1 MVLRCPNCG
10 GVLEYSAEL
19 NKMVC
24 SFCGT
29 SYTIDEL
36 SEKEKEKQKAAEE
49 QKLNQKAAE
58 DTLSGGENRIV
69 TGQTI
74 FRLKNPSG
82 FASDEV
88 GDYNTVLQ
96 RKNEEKAKEESRM
109 HASVKMQIM
118 RCTACGAE
126 LAVNGVETSTF
137 CAYCGQA
144 TVVQDRVD
152 DYLKPDYIIPFK
164 VTRDTAENIIRMQL
178 NKGFFVPKGIKN
190 FEVEK
195 IRGIYVPF
203 WMFDMHYS
211 DRQFYKYS
219 KKQGKT
225 TVTRYEYFEAKTFFK
240 RLTLDASL
248 NLNDDS
254 SARLEPYD
262 MRQLQE
268 FDMAYLSGYYSD
280 RFDVGVADITG
291 NAVLRAGELF
301 NEQAMKE
308 IKHKSG
314 KLVKNDPDFN
324 VSKTDYALLPAWF
337 LSFTYEDKPYT
348 ILVNGQTGKMVGA
361 VPYVKFKAYAI
372 FGVTA
377 FVLCLLGILVC
388 YALSYFFFMEVGFD
402 EKITWIYTV
411 GLPVVIF
418 LIANGAKNKIQA
430 MKKSLSL
437 TTASKINK
445 FAKERQDR

>member
-1 MVLRCPNCG
+1 
-10 GVLEYSAEL
+10 
-19 NKMVC
+19 
-24 SFCGT
+24 
-29 SYTIDEL
+29 
-36 SEKEKEKQKAAEE
+36 
-49 QKLNQKAAE
+49 
-58 DTLSGGENRIV
+58 
-69 TGQTI
+69 
-74 FRLKNPSG
+74 
-82 FASDEV
+82 
-88 GDYNTVLQ
+88 
-96 RKNEEKAKEESRM
+96 M

-144 TVVQDRVD
+144 TVVSDRVD

-164 VTRDTAENIIRMQL
+164 VTRDDAEKTIRMNL
-178 NKGFFVPKGIKN
+178 NKGFFVPQGIKQ

-203 WMFDMHYS
+203 WLFDMHYS

-219 KKQGKT
+219 KKQGKS
-225 TVTRYEYFEAKTFFK
+225 TVTRYEYFEAKTDFRK
-240 RLTLDASL
+240 LTLDASL

-262 MRQLQE
+262 MRQLKE

-301 NEQAMKE
+301 NEQAQKE
-308 IKHKSG
+308 IKHKTA
-314 KLVKNDPDFN
+314 KLVKSDPDFN
-324 VSKTDYALLPAWF
+324 VYKTEYALLPAWF
-337 LSFTYEDKPYT
+337 LSFKYEDKPYT

-372 FGVTA
+372 FIIVA
-377 FVLCLLGILVC
+377 LLLCALGIAVC
-388 YALSYFFFMEVGFD
+388 TALSYFFFMEVGFD
-402 EKITWIYTV
+402 EKITWVYTV
-411 GLPVVIF
+411 GLPIGIFVI
-418 LIANGAKNKIQA
+418 AKGALDKFNA
-430 MKKSLSL
+430 LKKSLSL

>member
-1 MVLRCPNCG
+1 MFLIILSELYKSELIWLCG
-10 GVLEYSAEL
+10 
-19 NKMVC
+19 N
-24 SFCGT
+24 

-36 SEKEKEKQKAAEE
+36 
-49 QKLNQKAAE
+49 NQKEVEEEKNVEKPAQPQPAN
-58 DTLSGGENRIV
+58 SENRIV
-69 TGQTI
+69 TGPTI
-74 FRLKNPSG
+74 FTLKNSSG

-88 GDYNTVLQ
+88 GDYNTILKK
-96 RKNEEKAKEESRM
+96 KNEEKAKEESRM

-126 LAVNGVETSTF
+126 LAVNGTETSTF

-164 VTRDTAENIIRMQL
+164 VPRDDAERIIRTQL
-178 NKGFFVPKGIKN
+178 NKGFFVPKGIKD

-203 WMFDMHYS
+203 WLFDMHYS

-240 RLTLDASL
+240 QLTLDASL

-262 MRQLQE
+262 MRQLEE

-308 IKHKSG
+308 IKHKTG
-314 KLVKNDPDFN
+314 KLVKQDPDFN
-324 VSKTDYALLPAWF
+324 VSKTEYALLPAWF
-337 LSFTYEDKPYT
+337 LSFKYDDKPYT

-361 VPYVKFKAYAI
+361 VPYVKAKAYAI
-372 FGVTA
+372 FIVTA
-377 FVLCLLGILVC
+377 LLLCTLGVLTCT
-388 YALSYFFFMEVGFD
+388 ALSYFFFLEVGLD
-402 EKITWIYTV
+402 EKITWLYMV
-411 GLPVVIF
+411 GLPIVIF
-418 LIANGAKNKIQA
+418 LIANGAKNRIQA
-430 MKKSLSL
+430 LKKSLSL

>member
-1 MVLRCPNCG
+1 MVLRCANCG

-24 SFCGT
+24 SFCGN

-36 SEKEKEKQKAAEE
+36 
-49 QKLNQKAAE
+49 NQKEVEEEKNVEKPAQPQPAN
-58 DTLSGGENRIV
+58 SENRIV
-69 TGQTI
+69 TGPTI
-74 FRLKNPSG
+74 FTLKNSSG

-88 GDYNTVLQ
+88 GDYNTILKK
-96 RKNEEKAKEESRM
+96 KNEEKAKEESRM

-126 LAVNGVETSTF
+126 LAVNGTETSTF

-164 VTRDTAENIIRMQL
+164 VPRDDAERIIRTQL

-195 IRGIYVPF
+195 IRGIYVPY
-203 WMFDMHYS
+203 WLFDMHYS

-240 RLTLDASL
+240 QLTLDASL

-262 MRQLQE
+262 MRQLVD
-268 FDMAYLSGYYSD
+268 FDMGYLSGYYSD

-308 IKHKSG
+308 IKHKTG
-314 KLVKNDPDFN
+314 KLVKQDPDFN
-324 VSKTDYALLPAWF
+324 VSKTEYALLPAWF
-337 LSFTYEDKPYT
+337 LSFKYDDKPYT

-361 VPYVKFKAYAI
+361 VPYVKAKAYAI
-372 FGVTA
+372 FIVTA
-377 FVLCLLGILVC
+377 LLLCTLGVLTCT
-388 YALSYFFFMEVGFD
+388 ALSYFFFLEVGLD
-402 EKITWIYTV
+402 EKITWLYMV
-411 GLPVVIF
+411 GLPIVIF
-418 LIANGAKNKIQA
+418 LIANGAKNRIQA
-430 MKKSLSL
+430 LKKSLSL

>member
-1 MVLRCPNCG
+1 MVLRCANCG

-24 SFCGT
+24 SFCGS
-29 SYTIDEL
+29 SYTIEEL
-36 SEKEKEKQKAAEE
+36 NEIEKAKEAEIENITQKPAETAPS
-49 QKLNQKAAE
+49 NS
-58 DTLSGGENRIV
+58 DNRIV
-69 TGQTI
+69 KGSTI
-74 FRLKNPSG
+74 FTFKNSTD
-82 FASDEV
+82 FSSDEV
-88 GDYNTVLQ
+88 GDWNTILKK
-96 RKNEEKAKEESRM
+96 KNEEKAKEESRM

-118 RCTACGAE
+118 RCTSCGAE

-144 TVVQDRVD
+144 TVVSDRVD

-164 VTRDTAENIIRMQL
+164 VTRDEAEKTIRMHL

-203 WMFDMHYS
+203 WLFDMQYS
-211 DRQFYKYS
+211 DRQFYKYT
-219 KKQGKT
+219 KKQGKSS
-225 TVTRYEYFEAKTFFK
+225 VTRYEYFEAKTVFK
-240 RLTLDASL
+240 QLTLDASL

-268 FDMAYLSGYYSD
+268 FDIAYLSGYYSD
-280 RFDVGVADITG
+280 RFDVGFADSTG

-301 NEQAMKE
+301 NEEVQREM
-308 IKHKSG
+308 KHKG
-314 KLVKNDPDFN
+314 AKLVKNDPDFN
-324 VSKTDYALLPAWF
+324 VWKTDYALLPAWF
-337 LSFTYEDKPYT
+337 LSFKYDDKPYT

-361 VPYVKFKAYAI
+361 VPYVKFKAYSI
-372 FGVTA
+372 FAVVA
-377 FVLCLLGILVC
+377 LLLCALGIVVC
-388 YALSYFFFMEVGFD
+388 TALSYFFFIDVGFD
-402 EKITWIYTV
+402 EKITWAFTV

-418 LIANGAKNKIQA
+418 LISRGALDKFNA
-430 MKKSLSL
+430 LKKSLSL
-437 TTASKINK
+437 TTASKINQ

>member
-1 MVLRCPNCG
+1 MVLRCANCG

-24 SFCGT
+24 SFCGN

-36 SEKEKEKQKAAEE
+36 
-49 QKLNQKAAE
+49 NQKEVEEEKNVEKPAQPQPAN
-58 DTLSGGENRIV
+58 SENRIV
-69 TGQTI
+69 TGPSI
-74 FRLKNPSG
+74 FTLKNSSG

-88 GDYNTVLQ
+88 GDYNTILKK
-96 RKNEEKAKEESRM
+96 KNEEKAKEESRM

-126 LAVNGVETSTF
+126 LAVNGTETSTF

-164 VTRDTAENIIRMQL
+164 VPRDDAEKIIRTQL

-203 WMFDMHYS
+203 WLFDMHYS

-240 RLTLDASL
+240 QLTLDASL

-262 MRQLQE
+262 MRQLEE

-308 IKHKSG
+308 IKHKTG
-314 KLVKNDPDFN
+314 KLVKQDPDFN
-324 VSKTDYALLPAWF
+324 VSKTEYALLPAWF
-337 LSFTYEDKPYT
+337 LSFKYDDKPYT

-361 VPYVKFKAYAI
+361 VPYVKAKAYAI
-372 FGVTA
+372 FIVTA
-377 FVLCLLGILVC
+377 LLLCTLGVLTCT
-388 YALSYFFFMEVGFD
+388 ALSYFFFLEVGLD
-402 EKITWIYTV
+402 EKITWLYMV
-411 GLPVVIF
+411 GLPIVIF
-418 LIANGAKNKIQA
+418 LIANGAKNRIQA
-430 MKKSLSL
+430 LKKSLSL

>member
-10 GVLEYSAEL
+10 GALEYSAEL

-24 SFCGT
+24 SFCGN

-36 SEKEKEKQKAAEE
+36 NEAEKAKEAEKEKNTPKPA
-49 QKLNQKAAE
+49 
-58 DTLSGGENRIV
+58 DTAFSNNENRIV
-69 TGQTI
+69 TGPTI
-74 FRLKNPSG
+74 FTLKNSSG

-164 VTRDTAENIIRMQL
+164 VTREDAEKTIRMRL

-203 WMFDMHYS
+203 WLFDMHYS
-211 DRQFYKYS
+211 DRQFYKYT
-219 KKQGKT
+219 KKQGKSS
-225 TVTRYEYFEAKTFFK
+225 VTRYEYFEAKTFFK
-240 RLTLDASL
+240 QLTLDASL

-262 MRQLQE
+262 MRQLKE

-291 NAVLRAGELF
+291 NAVLRAGELY
-301 NEQAMKE
+301 NEQVQKE
-308 IKHKSG
+308 MKHKG
-314 KLVKNDPDFN
+314 AKLVKSDPDFN
-324 VSKTDYALLPAWF
+324 VSKTEYALLPAWF
-337 LSFTYEDKPYT
+337 LSFKYDDRPYT

-361 VPYVKFKAYAI
+361 VPFVKAKAFSI
-372 FGVTA
+372 FFAVA
-377 FVLCLLGILVC
+377 LVLCAVGVVVC
-388 YALSYFFFMEVGFD
+388 TALSQFFFVDVGLD
-402 EKITWIYTV
+402 EKITWCYLV
-411 GLPVVIF
+411 GLPILIF
-418 LIANGAKNKIQA
+418 VIANGARNKINA
-430 MKKSLSL
+430 MKKSLNL
-437 TTASKINK
+437 TTANKINK

>member
-1 MVLRCPNCG
+1 MVLRCANCG

-24 SFCGT
+24 SFCGS
-29 SYTIDEL
+29 SYTIEEL
-36 SEKEKEKQKAAEE
+36 NEIEKAKEAEIENITQKPAETAPS
-49 QKLNQKAAE
+49 NS
-58 DTLSGGENRIV
+58 DNRIV
-69 TGQTI
+69 KGSTI
-74 FRLKNPSG
+74 FTFKNSTD
-82 FASDEV
+82 FSSDEV
-88 GDYNTVLQ
+88 GDWNTILKK
-96 RKNEEKAKEESRM
+96 KNEEKAKEESRM

-118 RCTACGAE
+118 RCTSCGAE

-144 TVVQDRVD
+144 TVVSDRVD

-164 VTRDTAENIIRMQL
+164 VTRDEAEKTIRMHL

-203 WMFDMHYS
+203 WLFDMQYS
-211 DRQFYKYS
+211 DRQFYKYT
-219 KKQGKT
+219 KKQGKSS
-225 TVTRYEYFEAKTFFK
+225 VTRYEYFEAKTVFK
-240 RLTLDASL
+240 QLTLDASL

-280 RFDVGVADITG
+280 RFDVGVADSTG

-301 NEQAMKE
+301 NEEVQREM
-308 IKHKSG
+308 KHKG
-314 KLVKNDPDFN
+314 AKLVKNDPDFN
-324 VSKTDYALLPAWF
+324 VWKTDYALLPAWF
-337 LSFTYEDKPYT
+337 LSFKYDDKPYT

-361 VPYVKFKAYAI
+361 VPYVKFKAYSI
-372 FGVTA
+372 FAVVA
-377 FVLCLLGILVC
+377 LLLCALGIVVC
-388 YALSYFFFMEVGFD
+388 TALSYFFFIDVGFD
-402 EKITWIYTV
+402 EKITWAFTV

-418 LIANGAKNKIQA
+418 LISRGALDKFNA
-430 MKKSLSL
+430 LKKSLSL
-437 TTASKINK
+437 TTASKINQ

>member
-1 MVLRCPNCG
+1 MVLRCANCG

-24 SFCGT
+24 SFCGN

-36 SEKEKEKQKAAEE
+36 NEKEKEVEEAKKTVQPAAPTTS
-49 QKLNQKAAE
+49 N
-58 DTLSGGENRIV
+58 TENRIV
-69 TGQTI
+69 TGPTI
-74 FRLKNPSG
+74 FTLKNSSG
-82 FASDEV
+82 FASDDV
-88 GDYNTVLQ
+88 GDYNTILK

-126 LAVNGVETSTF
+126 LAVNGTETSTF

-152 DYLKPDYIIPFK
+152 DYLKPDFIIPFK
-164 VTRDTAENIIRMQL
+164 VTRDDAEKIIRTQL

-203 WMFDMHYS
+203 WLFDMHYS

-240 RLTLDASL
+240 QLTLDASL

-262 MRQLQE
+262 MRQLVD

-308 IKHKSG
+308 IKHKTG
-314 KLVKNDPDFN
+314 KLVKQDPDFN
-324 VSKTDYALLPAWF
+324 VSKTEYALLPAWF
-337 LSFTYEDKPYT
+337 LSFKYDDKPYT

-361 VPYVKFKAYAI
+361 VPYVKAKAYAI
-372 FGVTA
+372 FIVTA
-377 FVLCLLGILVC
+377 LLLCTLGVLTCT
-388 YALSYFFFMEVGFD
+388 ALSYFFFLEVGLD
-402 EKITWIYTV
+402 EKITWLYMV
-411 GLPVVIF
+411 GLPIVIF
-418 LIANGAKNKIQA
+418 LIANGAKNRIQA
-430 MKKSLSL
+430 LKKSLSL

>member
-1 MVLRCPNCG
+1 MVLRCANCG

-24 SFCGT
+24 SFCGN

-36 SEKEKEKQKAAEE
+36 
-49 QKLNQKAAE
+49 NQKEVEEEKNVEKPAQPQPAN
-58 DTLSGGENRIV
+58 SENRIV
-69 TGQTI
+69 TGPTI
-74 FRLKNPSG
+74 FTLKNSSG

-88 GDYNTVLQ
+88 GDYNTILKK
-96 RKNEEKAKEESRM
+96 KNEEKAKEESRM

-126 LAVNGVETSTF
+126 LAVNGTETSTF

-164 VTRDTAENIIRMQL
+164 VPRDDAERIIRTQL
-178 NKGFFVPKGIKN
+178 NKGFFVPKGIKD

-203 WMFDMHYS
+203 WLFDMHYS

-240 RLTLDASL
+240 QLTLDASL

-262 MRQLQE
+262 MRQLEE

-308 IKHKSG
+308 IKHKTG
-314 KLVKNDPDFN
+314 KLVKQDPDFN
-324 VSKTDYALLPAWF
+324 VSKTEYALLPAWF
-337 LSFTYEDKPYT
+337 LSFKYDDKPYT

-361 VPYVKFKAYAI
+361 VPYVKAKAYAI
-372 FGVTA
+372 FIVTA
-377 FVLCLLGILVC
+377 LLLCTLGVLTCT
-388 YALSYFFFMEVGFD
+388 ALSYFFFLEVGLD
-402 EKITWIYTV
+402 EKITWLYMV
-411 GLPVVIF
+411 GLPIVIF
-418 LIANGAKNKIQA
+418 LIANGAKNRIQA
-430 MKKSLSL
+430 LKKSLSL

>member
-1 MVLRCPNCG
+1 MVLRCANCG

-24 SFCGT
+24 SFCGN

-36 SEKEKEKQKAAEE
+36 NEKEKEVEEAKKPVQPAASTTS
-49 QKLNQKAAE
+49 N
-58 DTLSGGENRIV
+58 TENRIV
-69 TGQTI
+69 TGPTI
-74 FRLKNPSG
+74 FTIKNSSG

-88 GDYNTVLQ
+88 GDYNTILK

-126 LAVNGVETSTF
+126 LAVNGTETSTF

-164 VTRDTAENIIRMQL
+164 VTRDTAEKIIRTQL

-195 IRGIYVPF
+195 IRGIYVPY
-203 WMFDMHYS
+203 WLFDMHYS

-240 RLTLDASL
+240 QLTLDASL

-262 MRQLQE
+262 MRQLVD
-268 FDMAYLSGYYSD
+268 FDMGYLSGYYSD

-308 IKHKSG
+308 IKHKTG
-314 KLVKNDPDFN
+314 KLVKQDPDFN
-324 VSKTDYALLPAWF
+324 VSKTEYALLPAWF
-337 LSFTYEDKPYT
+337 LSFKYDDKPYT

-361 VPYVKFKAYAI
+361 VPYVKAKAYAI
-372 FGVTA
+372 FIVTA
-377 FVLCLLGILVC
+377 LLLCTLGVLTCT
-388 YALSYFFFMEVGFD
+388 ALSYFFFLEVGLD
-402 EKITWIYTV
+402 EKITWLYMV
-411 GLPVVIF
+411 GLPIVIF
-418 LIANGAKNKIQA
+418 LIANGAKNRIQA
-430 MKKSLSL
+430 LKKSLSL

>member
-1 MVLRCPNCG
+1 MVLRCANCG

-24 SFCGT
+24 SFCGN

-36 SEKEKEKQKAAEE
+36 
-49 QKLNQKAAE
+49 NQKEVEEEKNVEKPAQPQPAN
-58 DTLSGGENRIV
+58 SENRIV
-69 TGQTI
+69 TGPTI
-74 FRLKNPSG
+74 FTLKNSSG

-88 GDYNTVLQ
+88 GDYNTILKK
-96 RKNEEKAKEESRM
+96 KNEEKAKEESRM

-126 LAVNGVETSTF
+126 LAVNGTETSTF

-164 VTRDTAENIIRMQL
+164 VPRDDAERIIRTQL
-178 NKGFFVPKGIKN
+178 NKGFFVPKGIKD

-203 WMFDMHYS
+203 WLFDMHYS
-211 DRQFYKYS
+211 DRQFYKYT

-240 RLTLDASL
+240 QLTLDASL

-262 MRQLQE
+262 MRQLEE

-308 IKHKSG
+308 IKHKTG
-314 KLVKNDPDFN
+314 KLVKQDPDFN
-324 VSKTDYALLPAWF
+324 VSKTEYALLPAWF
-337 LSFTYEDKPYT
+337 LSFKYDDKPYT

-361 VPYVKFKAYAI
+361 VPYVKAKAYAI
-372 FGVTA
+372 FIVTA
-377 FVLCLLGILVC
+377 LLLCTLGVLTCT
-388 YALSYFFFMEVGFD
+388 ALSYFFFLEVGLD
-402 EKITWIYTV
+402 EKITWLYMV
-411 GLPVVIF
+411 GLPIVIF
-418 LIANGAKNKIQA
+418 LIANGAKNRIQA
-430 MKKSLSL
+430 LKKSLSL

>member
-1 MVLRCPNCG
+1 MVLRCANCG

-24 SFCGT
+24 SFCGN

-36 SEKEKEKQKAAEE
+36 
-49 QKLNQKAAE
+49 NQKEVEEEKNVEKPAQPQPAN
-58 DTLSGGENRIV
+58 SENRIV
-69 TGQTI
+69 TGPTI
-74 FRLKNPSG
+74 FTLKNSSG

-88 GDYNTVLQ
+88 GDYNTILKK
-96 RKNEEKAKEESRM
+96 KNEEKAKEESRM

-126 LAVNGVETSTF
+126 LAVNGTETSTF

-164 VTRDTAENIIRMQL
+164 VPRDDAERIIRTQL
-178 NKGFFVPKGIKN
+178 NKGFFVPKGIKD

-203 WMFDMHYS
+203 WLFDMHYS

-240 RLTLDASL
+240 QLTLDASL

-262 MRQLQE
+262 MRQLEE

-308 IKHKSG
+308 IKHKTG
-314 KLVKNDPDFN
+314 KLVKQDPDFN
-324 VSKTDYALLPAWF
+324 VSKTEYALLPAWF
-337 LSFTYEDKPYT
+337 LSFKYDEKPYT

-361 VPYVKFKAYAI
+361 VPYVKAKAYAI
-372 FGVTA
+372 FIVTA
-377 FVLCLLGILVC
+377 LLLCTLGVLTCT
-388 YALSYFFFMEVGFD
+388 ALSYFFFLEVGLD
-402 EKITWIYTV
+402 EKITWLYMV
-411 GLPVVIF
+411 GLPIVIF
-418 LIANGAKNKIQA
+418 LIANGAKNRIQA
-430 MKKSLSL
+430 LKKSLSL

>member
-1 MVLRCPNCG
+1 MVLRCANCG

-24 SFCGT
+24 SFCGN

-36 SEKEKEKQKAAEE
+36 
-49 QKLNQKAAE
+49 NQKEVEEEKNVEKPARPQPAN
-58 DTLSGGENRIV
+58 SENRIV
-69 TGQTI
+69 TGPTI
-74 FRLKNPSG
+74 FTLKNSSG

-88 GDYNTVLQ
+88 GDYNTILKK
-96 RKNEEKAKEESRM
+96 KNEEKAKEESRM

-126 LAVNGVETSTF
+126 LAVNGTETSTF

-164 VTRDTAENIIRMQL
+164 VPRDDAERIIRTQL
-178 NKGFFVPKGIKN
+178 NKGFFVPKGIKD

-203 WMFDMHYS
+203 WLFDMHYS

-240 RLTLDASL
+240 QLTLDASL

-262 MRQLQE
+262 MRQLEE

-308 IKHKSG
+308 IKHKTG
-314 KLVKNDPDFN
+314 KLVKQDPDFN
-324 VSKTDYALLPAWF
+324 VSKTEYALLPAWF
-337 LSFTYEDKPYT
+337 LSFKYDEKPYT

-361 VPYVKFKAYAI
+361 VPYVKAKAYAI
-372 FGVTA
+372 FIVTA
-377 FVLCLLGILVC
+377 LLLCTLGVLTCT
-388 YALSYFFFMEVGFD
+388 ALSYFFFLEVGLD
-402 EKITWIYTV
+402 EKITWLYMV
-411 GLPVVIF
+411 GLPIVIF
-418 LIANGAKNKIQA
+418 LIANGAKNRIQA
-430 MKKSLSL
+430 LKKSLSL

>member
-1 MVLRCPNCG
+1 MVLRCANCG

-24 SFCGT
+24 SFCGN

-36 SEKEKEKQKAAEE
+36 NEKEKEVEEAKKPVQPAAPTTS
-49 QKLNQKAAE
+49 N
-58 DTLSGGENRIV
+58 TENRIV
-69 TGQTI
+69 TGPTI
-74 FRLKNPSG
+74 FTLKNSSG
-82 FASDEV
+82 FASDDV
-88 GDYNTVLQ
+88 GDYNTILK

-126 LAVNGVETSTF
+126 LAVNGTETSTF

-152 DYLKPDYIIPFK
+152 DYLKPDFIIPFK
-164 VTRDTAENIIRMQL
+164 VTRDDAEKIIRTQL

-203 WMFDMHYS
+203 WLFDMHYS

-240 RLTLDASL
+240 QLTLDASL

-262 MRQLQE
+262 MRQLVD

-308 IKHKSG
+308 IKHKTG
-314 KLVKNDPDFN
+314 KLVKQDPDFN
-324 VSKTDYALLPAWF
+324 VSKTEYALLPAWF
-337 LSFTYEDKPYT
+337 LSFKYDDKPYT

-361 VPYVKFKAYAI
+361 VPYVKAKAYAI
-372 FGVTA
+372 FIVTA
-377 FVLCLLGILVC
+377 LLLCTLGVLTCT
-388 YALSYFFFMEVGFD
+388 ALSYFFFLEVGLD
-402 EKITWIYTV
+402 EKITWLYMV
-411 GLPVVIF
+411 GLPIVIF
-418 LIANGAKNKIQA
+418 LIANGAKNRIQA
-430 MKKSLSL
+430 LKKSLSL

>member
-1 MVLRCPNCG
+1 MVLRCANCG

-24 SFCGT
+24 SFCGN

-36 SEKEKEKQKAAEE
+36 NEKEKEVEEAKKPVQPAASTTS
-49 QKLNQKAAE
+49 N
-58 DTLSGGENRIV
+58 TENRIV
-69 TGQTI
+69 TGPTI
-74 FRLKNPSG
+74 FTLKNSSG
-82 FASDEV
+82 FASDDV
-88 GDYNTVLQ
+88 GDYNTILK

-126 LAVNGVETSTF
+126 LAVNGTETSTF

-164 VTRDTAENIIRMQL
+164 VTRDTAEKIIRTQL

-195 IRGIYVPF
+195 IRGIYVPY
-203 WMFDMHYS
+203 WLFDMHYS

-240 RLTLDASL
+240 QLTLDASL

-262 MRQLQE
+262 MRQLVD
-268 FDMAYLSGYYSD
+268 FDMGYLSGYYSD

-308 IKHKSG
+308 IKHKTG
-314 KLVKNDPDFN
+314 KLVKQDPDFN
-324 VSKTDYALLPAWF
+324 VSKTEYALLPAWF
-337 LSFTYEDKPYT
+337 LSFKYDDKPYT

-361 VPYVKFKAYAI
+361 VPYVKAKAYAI
-372 FGVTA
+372 FIVTA
-377 FVLCLLGILVC
+377 LLLCTFGVLTCT
-388 YALSYFFFMEVGFD
+388 ALSYFFFLEVGLD
-402 EKITWIYTV
+402 EKITWLYMV
-411 GLPVVIF
+411 GLPIVIF
-418 LIANGAKNKIQA
+418 LIANGAKNRIQA
-430 MKKSLSL
+430 LKKSLSL

>member
-1 MVLRCPNCG
+1 MVLRCANCG

-24 SFCGT
+24 SFCGN

-36 SEKEKEKQKAAEE
+36 NEKEKEVEEAKKTVQPAAPTTS
-49 QKLNQKAAE
+49 N
-58 DTLSGGENRIV
+58 TENRIV
-69 TGQTI
+69 TGPTI
-74 FRLKNPSG
+74 FTLKNSSG
-82 FASDEV
+82 FASDDV
-88 GDYNTVLQ
+88 GDYNTILK

-126 LAVNGVETSTF
+126 LAVNGTETSTF

-152 DYLKPDYIIPFK
+152 DYLKPDFIIPFK
-164 VTRDTAENIIRMQL
+164 VTRDDAEKIIRTQL

-203 WMFDMHYS
+203 WLFDMHYS

-240 RLTLDASL
+240 QLTLDASL

-262 MRQLQE
+262 MRQLVE

-308 IKHKSG
+308 IKHKTG
-314 KLVKNDPDFN
+314 KLVKQDPDFN
-324 VSKTDYALLPAWF
+324 VSKTEYALLPAWF
-337 LSFTYEDKPYT
+337 LSFKYDDKPYT

-361 VPYVKFKAYAI
+361 VPYVKAKAYAI
-372 FGVTA
+372 FIVTA
-377 FVLCLLGILVC
+377 LLLCTLGVLTCT
-388 YALSYFFFMEVGFD
+388 ALSYFFFLEVGLD
-402 EKITWIYTV
+402 EKITWLYMV
-411 GLPVVIF
+411 GLPIVIF
-418 LIANGAKNKIQA
+418 LIANGAKNRIQA
-430 MKKSLSL
+430 LKKSLSL

>member
-1 MVLRCPNCG
+1 MVLRCANCG

-24 SFCGT
+24 SFCGN

-36 SEKEKEKQKAAEE
+36 
-49 QKLNQKAAE
+49 NQKEVEEEKNVEKPAQPQPAN
-58 DTLSGGENRIV
+58 SENRIV
-69 TGQTI
+69 TGPTI
-74 FRLKNPSG
+74 FTLKNPSG

-88 GDYNTVLQ
+88 GDYNTILKK
-96 RKNEEKAKEESRM
+96 KNEETAKEESRM

-126 LAVNGVETSTF
+126 LAVNGTETSTF

-164 VTRDTAENIIRMQL
+164 VPRDDAERIIRTQL

-190 FEVEK
+190 FEVDN
-195 IRGIYVPF
+195 IRGIYVPV
-203 WMFDMHYS
+203 WLFDMHYS

-240 RLTLDASL
+240 QLTLDASL

-262 MRQLQE
+262 MRQLEE

-280 RFDVGVADITG
+280 RF
-291 NAVLRAGELF
+291 
-301 NEQAMKE
+301 E
-308 IKHKSG
+308 II
-314 KLVKNDPDFN
+314 D
-324 VSKTDYALLPAWF
+324 
-337 LSFTYEDKPYT
+337 
-348 ILVNGQTGKMVGA
+348 
-361 VPYVKFKAYAI
+361 
-372 FGVTA
+372 
-377 FVLCLLGILVC
+377 
-388 YALSYFFFMEVGFD
+388 
-402 EKITWIYTV
+402 
-411 GLPVVIF
+411 
-418 LIANGAKNKIQA
+418 
-430 MKKSLSL
+430 
-437 TTASKINK
+437 
-445 FAKERQDR
+445 

>member
-1 MVLRCPNCG
+1 MVLRCANCG

-24 SFCGT
+24 SFCGN

-36 SEKEKEKQKAAEE
+36 
-49 QKLNQKAAE
+49 NQKSEPEEENITQKPAE
-58 DTLSGGENRIV
+58 TATPDSENRIV
-69 TGQTI
+69 TGPTI
-74 FRLKNPSG
+74 FKLKNPSG
-82 FASDEV
+82 FASEEV
-88 GDYNTVLQ
+88 GDYTTILKK
-96 RKNEEKAKEESRM
+96 KNEEKAKEESRM

-144 TVVQDRVD
+144 TVVSDRVD
-152 DYLKPDYIIPFK
+152 DYLKPDFIIPFK
-164 VTRDTAENIIRMQL
+164 VTRDTAEKIIRMQL

-203 WMFDMHYS
+203 WLFDMHYS

-225 TVTRYEYFEAKTFFK
+225 TVTRYEYFEAKTYFK
-240 RLTLDASL
+240 QMTLDASL

-262 MRQLQE
+262 MRQLEE

-291 NAVLRAGELF
+291 NAVLKAGELF
-301 NEQAMKE
+301 NEQAKKE
-308 IKHKSG
+308 IKHKSA

-324 VSKTDYALLPAWF
+324 VAKTDYALLPAWF
-337 LSFTYEDKPYT
+337 LSFKYDDKPYT

-361 VPYVKFKAYAI
+361 VPYVKVKAYSIFAI
-372 FGVTA
+372 SA
-377 FVLCLLGILVC
+377 LVLCLLGIVVC
-388 YALSYFFFMEVGFD
+388 TALSYFFFIDVGFD
-402 EKITWIYTV
+402 EKITWAYAV
-411 GLPVVIF
+411 GLPIIIF
-418 LIANGAKNKIQA
+418 LIANGAKNRIQA

-437 TTASKINK
+437 TTANKINK

>member
-1 MVLRCPNCG
+1 MVLRCANCG

-24 SFCGT
+24 SFCGN

-36 SEKEKEKQKAAEE
+36 NEKEKEVEEAKKPVQPAAPTTS
-49 QKLNQKAAE
+49 N
-58 DTLSGGENRIV
+58 TENRIV
-69 TGQTI
+69 TGPTI
-74 FRLKNPSG
+74 FTLKNSSG
-82 FASDEV
+82 FASDDV
-88 GDYNTVLQ
+88 GDYNTILK

-126 LAVNGVETSTF
+126 LAVNGTETSTF

-152 DYLKPDYIIPFK
+152 DYLKPDFIIPFK
-164 VTRDTAENIIRMQL
+164 VTRDDAEKIIRTQL

-203 WMFDMHYS
+203 WLFDMHYS

-240 RLTLDASL
+240 QLTLDASL

-262 MRQLQE
+262 MRQLEE

-308 IKHKSG
+308 IKHKTG
-314 KLVKNDPDFN
+314 KLVKQDPDFN
-324 VSKTDYALLPAWF
+324 VSKTEYALLPAWF
-337 LSFTYEDKPYT
+337 LSFKYDDKPYT

-361 VPYVKFKAYAI
+361 VPYVKAKAYAI
-372 FGVTA
+372 FIVTA
-377 FVLCLLGILVC
+377 LLLCTLGVLTCT
-388 YALSYFFFMEVGFD
+388 ALSYFFFLEVGLD
-402 EKITWIYTV
+402 EKITWLYMV
-411 GLPVVIF
+411 GLPIVIF
-418 LIANGAKNKIQA
+418 LIANGAKNRIQA
-430 MKKSLSL
+430 LKKSLSL

>member
-1 MVLRCPNCG
+1 MVLRCANCG
-10 GVLEYSAEL
+10 GALEYSAEL

-24 SFCGT
+24 SFCGS

-36 SEKEKEKQKAAEE
+36 NEAEKAKEAEKEKTAEKPAA
-49 QKLNQKAAE
+49 AASNNE
-58 DTLSGGENRIV
+58 SRII
-69 TGQTI
+69 TGPTI
-74 FRLKNPSG
+74 FTLKNSSG

-88 GDYNTVLQ
+88 GDYNTILK

-164 VTRDTAENIIRMQL
+164 VTRDAAEKIIRTQL

-195 IRGIYVPF
+195 VRGIYVPY
-203 WMFDMHYS
+203 WLFDMHYS

-219 KKQGKT
+219 KKQGKSS
-225 TVTRYEYFEAKTFFK
+225 VTRYEYFEAKTFFK
-240 RLTLDASL
+240 KLTLDASL

-262 MRQLQE
+262 MRQLEE

-280 RFDVGVADITG
+280 RFDIGVADITG

-301 NEQAMKE
+301 NEEAQRE
-308 IKHKSG
+308 IKHKGS
-314 KLVKNDPDFN
+314 KLVKQDPDFN
-324 VSKTDYALLPAWF
+324 VSKTEYALLPAWF
-337 LSFTYEDKPYT
+337 LSFKYDNKPYT

-361 VPYVKFKAYAI
+361 VPYVKAKAYGI
-372 FGVTA
+372 FFFTALILCFLGV
-377 FVLCLLGILVC
+377 VVC
-388 YALSYFFFMEVGFD
+388 TALSSFFFIDVGFD
-402 EKITWIYTV
+402 EKITWVYAV
-411 GLPVVIF
+411 GLPIVIF
-418 LIANGAKNKIQA
+418 LIANGAKNRIQA

-437 TTASKINK
+437 TTANKINK

>member
-1 MVLRCPNCG
+1 MVLRCANCG

-24 SFCGT
+24 SFCGS
-29 SYTIDEL
+29 SYTIEEL
-36 SEKEKEKQKAAEE
+36 NEIEKAKEAEIENITQKPAETAPS
-49 QKLNQKAAE
+49 NS
-58 DTLSGGENRIV
+58 DNRIV
-69 TGQTI
+69 KGSTI
-74 FRLKNPSG
+74 FTFKNS
-82 FASDEV
+82 SDFSSNEV
-88 GDYNTVLQ
+88 GDWNTILKK
-96 RKNEEKAKEESRM
+96 KNEEKAKEESRM

-118 RCTACGAE
+118 RCTSCGAE

-144 TVVQDRVD
+144 TVVSDRVD

-164 VTRDTAENIIRMQL
+164 VTRDEAEKTIRMHL

-203 WMFDMHYS
+203 WLFDMQYS
-211 DRQFYKYS
+211 DRQFYKYT
-219 KKQGKT
+219 KKQGKSS
-225 TVTRYEYFEAKTFFK
+225 VTRYEYFEAKTVFK
-240 RLTLDASL
+240 QLTLDASL

-280 RFDVGVADITG
+280 RFDVGVADSTG

-301 NEQAMKE
+301 NEEVQREM
-308 IKHKSG
+308 KHKG
-314 KLVKNDPDFN
+314 AKLVKNDPDFN
-324 VSKTDYALLPAWF
+324 VWKTDYALLPAWF
-337 LSFTYEDKPYT
+337 LSFKYDDKPYT

-361 VPYVKFKAYAI
+361 VPYVKFKAYSI
-372 FGVTA
+372 FAVVA
-377 FVLCLLGILVC
+377 LLLCALGIVVC
-388 YALSYFFFMEVGFD
+388 TALSYFFFIDVGFD
-402 EKITWIYTV
+402 EKITWAFTV

-418 LIANGAKNKIQA
+418 LISRGALDKFNA
-430 MKKSLSL
+430 LKKSLSL
-437 TTASKINK
+437 TTASKINQ

>member
-1 MVLRCPNCG
+1 MVLRCANCG

-24 SFCGT
+24 SFCGN

-36 SEKEKEKQKAAEE
+36 NEKEKEVEEAKKPVQPAAPTTS
-49 QKLNQKAAE
+49 N
-58 DTLSGGENRIV
+58 TENRIV
-69 TGQTI
+69 TGPTI
-74 FRLKNPSG
+74 FTLKNSSG
-82 FASDEV
+82 FASDDV
-88 GDYNTVLQ
+88 GDYNTILK

-152 DYLKPDYIIPFK
+152 DYLKPDFIIPFK
-164 VTRDTAENIIRMQL
+164 VTRDDAEKIIRTQL

-203 WMFDMHYS
+203 WLFDMHYS

-240 RLTLDASL
+240 QLTLDASL

-262 MRQLQE
+262 MRQLVD

-308 IKHKSG
+308 IKHKTG
-314 KLVKNDPDFN
+314 KLVKQDPDFN
-324 VSKTDYALLPAWF
+324 VSKTEYALLPAWF
-337 LSFTYEDKPYT
+337 LSFKYDDKPYT

-361 VPYVKFKAYAI
+361 VPYVKAKAYAI
-372 FGVTA
+372 FIVTA
-377 FVLCLLGILVC
+377 LLLCTLGVLTCT
-388 YALSYFFFMEVGFD
+388 ALSYFFFLEVGLD
-402 EKITWIYTV
+402 EKITWLYMV
-411 GLPVVIF
+411 GLPIVIF
-418 LIANGAKNKIQA
+418 LIANGAKNRIQA
-430 MKKSLSL
+430 LKKSLSL

>member
-1 MVLRCPNCG
+1 MVLRCANCG

-24 SFCGT
+24 SYCGS
-29 SYTIDEL
+29 SYTIEEL
-36 SEKEKEKQKAAEE
+36 NEIEKAKEAEKENITEKPAETAPSNE
-49 QKLNQKAAE
+49 EK
-58 DTLSGGENRIV
+58 RIV
-69 TGQTI
+69 TGPTI
-74 FRLKNPSG
+74 FTLKNSSG

-88 GDYNTVLQ
+88 GDWNTILKK
-96 RKNEEKAKEESRM
+96 KNEEKAKEELRM
-109 HASVKMQIM
+109 HASVQMQIM

-144 TVVQDRVD
+144 TVVSDRVD
-152 DYLKPDYIIPFK
+152 EYLKPDYIIPFK
-164 VTRDTAENIIRMQL
+164 VTRDAAEKTIRMHL

-203 WMFDMHYS
+203 WLFDMQYS
-211 DRQFYKYS
+211 DRQFYKYT
-219 KKQGKT
+219 KKQGKSS
-225 TVTRYEYFEAKTFFK
+225 VTRYEYFEAKTVFK
-240 RLTLDASL
+240 QLTLDASL

-262 MRQLQE
+262 MRQLEE

-301 NEQAMKE
+301 NEQAQME
-308 IKHKSG
+308 IKHKGS

-324 VSKTDYALLPAWF
+324 VWKTEYALLPAWF
-337 LSFTYEDKPYT
+337 LSFTYDDKPFT

-372 FGVTA
+372 FAVVA
-377 FVLCLLGILVC
+377 LLLCALGIVVC
-388 YALSYFFFMEVGFD
+388 TALSYFFFVDVGFD
-402 EKITWIYTV
+402 EKVTWAYTV
-411 GLPVVIF
+411 GLPIGIF
-418 LIANGAKNKIQA
+418 LIANGAKNRIQA
-430 MKKSLSL
+430 LKKSLSL
-437 TTASKINK
+437 TTANKINK

>member
-1 MVLRCPNCG
+1 MVLRCANCG

-24 SFCGT
+24 SFCGN

-36 SEKEKEKQKAAEE
+36 NEKEKEVEEAKKPAQPAASTTSNTE
-49 QKLNQKAAE
+49 K
-58 DTLSGGENRIV
+58 RIV
-69 TGQTI
+69 TGPTI
-74 FRLKNPSG
+74 FTLKNSSG

-88 GDYNTVLQ
+88 GDYNTILK
-96 RKNEEKAKEESRM
+96 RKKEEKAKEESRL

-126 LAVNGVETSTF
+126 LAVNGTETSTF

-164 VTRDTAENIIRMQL
+164 VTRDAAERIIRTQL

-195 IRGIYVPF
+195 IRGIYVPY
-203 WMFDMHYS
+203 WLFDMHYS

-240 RLTLDASL
+240 QLTMDASL

-262 MRQLQE
+262 MRQLE
-268 FDMAYLSGYYSD
+268 DFDMAYLSGYYSD

-308 IKHKSG
+308 IKHKTA
-314 KLVKNDPDFN
+314 KLVKQDPDFN
-324 VSKTDYALLPAWF
+324 VSKTEYALLPAWF
-337 LSFTYEDKPYT
+337 LSFKYDDKPYT

-361 VPYVKFKAYAI
+361 VPYVKAKAYAI
-372 FGVTA
+372 LIVTA
-377 FVLCLLGILVC
+377 LLLCTLGVLVC
-388 YALSYFFFMEVGFD
+388 TALSYFFFLEVGLD
-402 EKITWIYTV
+402 EKITWLYMV
-411 GLPVVIF
+411 GLPIVIF
-418 LIANGAKNKIQA
+418 LIANGAKNRIQA
-430 MKKSLSL
+430 LKKSLSL

>member
-1 MVLRCPNCG
+1 MVLRCANCG

-24 SFCGT
+24 SFCGN

-36 SEKEKEKQKAAEE
+36 NEKEKEVEE
-49 QKLNQKAAE
+49 AKKPVQPATPTTSN
-58 DTLSGGENRIV
+58 TENRIV
-69 TGQTI
+69 TGPTI
-74 FRLKNPSG
+74 FTLKNSSG
-82 FASDEV
+82 FASDDV
-88 GDYNTVLQ
+88 GDYNTILK

-126 LAVNGVETSTF
+126 LAVNGTETSTF

-152 DYLKPDYIIPFK
+152 DYLKPDFIIPFK
-164 VTRDTAENIIRMQL
+164 VTRDDAEKIIRTQL

-203 WMFDMHYS
+203 WLFDMHYS

-240 RLTLDASL
+240 QLTLDASL

-262 MRQLQE
+262 MRQLVD

-308 IKHKSG
+308 IKHKTG
-314 KLVKNDPDFN
+314 KLVKQDPDFN
-324 VSKTDYALLPAWF
+324 VSKTEYALLPAWF
-337 LSFTYEDKPYT
+337 LSFKYDDKPYT

-361 VPYVKFKAYAI
+361 VPYVKAKAYAI
-372 FGVTA
+372 FIVTA
-377 FVLCLLGILVC
+377 LLLCTLGVLTCT
-388 YALSYFFFMEVGFD
+388 ALSYFFFLEVGLD
-402 EKITWIYTV
+402 EKITWLYMV
-411 GLPVVIF
+411 GLPIVIF
-418 LIANGAKNKIQA
+418 LIANGAKNRIQA
-430 MKKSLSL
+430 LKKSLSL

>member
-1 MVLRCPNCG
+1 MVLRCANCG

-24 SFCGT
+24 SFCGN

-36 SEKEKEKQKAAEE
+36 
-49 QKLNQKAAE
+49 NQKEVEEEKNVEKPAQPQPAN
-58 DTLSGGENRIV
+58 SENRIV
-69 TGQTI
+69 TGPSI
-74 FRLKNPSG
+74 FTLKNSSG

-88 GDYNTVLQ
+88 GDYNTILKK
-96 RKNEEKAKEESRM
+96 KNEEKAKEESRM

-126 LAVNGVETSTF
+126 LAVNGTETSTF

-164 VTRDTAENIIRMQL
+164 VPRDDAEKIIRTQL
-178 NKGFFVPKGIKN
+178 NKGFFVPKGIKD

-203 WMFDMHYS
+203 WLFDMHYS

-240 RLTLDASL
+240 QLTLDASL

-262 MRQLQE
+262 MRQLEE

-308 IKHKSG
+308 IKHKTG
-314 KLVKNDPDFN
+314 KLVKQDPDFN
-324 VSKTDYALLPAWF
+324 VSKTEYALLPAWF
-337 LSFTYEDKPYT
+337 LSFKYDDKPYT

-361 VPYVKFKAYAI
+361 VPYVKAKAYAI
-372 FGVTA
+372 FIVTA
-377 FVLCLLGILVC
+377 LLLCTLGVLTCT
-388 YALSYFFFMEVGFD
+388 ALSYFFFLEVGLD
-402 EKITWIYTV
+402 EKITWLYMV
-411 GLPVVIF
+411 GLPIVIF
-418 LIANGAKNKIQA
+418 LIANGAKNRIQA
-430 MKKSLSL
+430 LKKSLSL

>member
-1 MVLRCPNCG
+1 MVLRCANCG

-24 SFCGT
+24 SFCGN

-36 SEKEKEKQKAAEE
+36 NQKEKEVEE
-49 QKLNQKAAE
+49 TKVEKPAQTQPAN
-58 DTLSGGENRIV
+58 SENRIV
-69 TGQTI
+69 TGPTI
-74 FRLKNPSG
+74 FTLKNSSG

-88 GDYNTVLQ
+88 GDYNTILKK
-96 RKNEEKAKEESRM
+96 KNEEKAKEESRM

-126 LAVNGVETSTF
+126 LAVNGTETSTF

-164 VTRDTAENIIRMQL
+164 VTRDTAEKIIRTQL

-195 IRGIYVPF
+195 IRGIYVPY
-203 WMFDMHYS
+203 WLFDMHYS

-240 RLTLDASL
+240 QLTLDASL

-262 MRQLQE
+262 MRQLVD

-308 IKHKSG
+308 IKHKTG
-314 KLVKNDPDFN
+314 KLVKQDPDFN
-324 VSKTDYALLPAWF
+324 VSKTEYALLPAWF
-337 LSFTYEDKPYT
+337 LSFKYDDKPYT

-361 VPYVKFKAYAI
+361 VPYVKAKAYAI
-372 FGVTA
+372 FIVTA
-377 FVLCLLGILVC
+377 LLLCTLGVLTCT
-388 YALSYFFFMEVGFD
+388 ALSYFFFLEVGLD
-402 EKITWIYTV
+402 EKITWFYMV
-411 GLPVVIF
+411 GLPIAIF
-418 LIANGAKNKIQA
+418 LIANGAKNRIQA
-430 MKKSLSL
+430 LKKSLSL

>member
-1 MVLRCPNCG
+1 MVLRCANCG

-24 SFCGT
+24 SFCGS
-29 SYTIDEL
+29 SYTIEEL
-36 SEKEKEKQKAAEE
+36 NEIEKAKEAEIENITQKPAETAPS
-49 QKLNQKAAE
+49 NS
-58 DTLSGGENRIV
+58 DNRIV
-69 TGQTI
+69 KGSTI
-74 FRLKNPSG
+74 FTFKNSTD
-82 FASDEV
+82 FSSDEV
-88 GDYNTVLQ
+88 GDWNTILKK
-96 RKNEEKAKEESRM
+96 KNEEKAKEESRM

-118 RCTACGAE
+118 RCTSCGAE

-144 TVVQDRVD
+144 TVVSDRVD

-164 VTRDTAENIIRMQL
+164 VTRDEAEKTIRMHL

-203 WMFDMHYS
+203 WLFDMQYS
-211 DRQFYKYS
+211 DRQFYKYT
-219 KKQGKT
+219 KKQGKSS
-225 TVTRYEYFEAKTFFK
+225 VTRYEYFEAKTVFK
-240 RLTLDASL
+240 QLTLDASL

-268 FDMAYLSGYYSD
+268 FDIAYLSGYYSD
-280 RFDVGVADITG
+280 RFDVGVADSTG

-301 NEQAMKE
+301 NEEVQREM
-308 IKHKSG
+308 KHKG
-314 KLVKNDPDFN
+314 AKLVKNDPDFN
-324 VSKTDYALLPAWF
+324 VWKTDYALLPAWF
-337 LSFTYEDKPYT
+337 LSFKYDDKPYT

-361 VPYVKFKAYAI
+361 VPYVKFKAYSI
-372 FGVTA
+372 FAVVA
-377 FVLCLLGILVC
+377 LLLCALGIVVC
-388 YALSYFFFMEVGFD
+388 TALSYFFFIDVGFD
-402 EKITWIYTV
+402 EKITWAFTV

-418 LIANGAKNKIQA
+418 LISRGALDKFNA
-430 MKKSLSL
+430 LKKSLSL
-437 TTASKINK
+437 TTASKINQ